1 MQPYSGSARDA
12 PTACAS
18 NASTGRVIERPIGA
32 VVETLTVVGDH
43 VKGDQQ
49 VLEKIRGICATFE
62 GSAESLLQDRPLFH
76 VGRRRF
82 AIFNGDTSPS
92 RPRWNAAGRS
102 VHFLSDP
109 AEREALLQDPRFTRS
124 PHHGDRG
131 WLAIGVDPRTADWQ
145 ELTEL
150 LHAAH
155 EQVAAH
161 R

>member
-1 MQPYSGSARDA
+1 MTAAPDA
-12 PTACAS
+12 PIACAPS
-18 NASTGRVIERPIGA
+18 GAGRRVIERTIGA
-32 VVETLTVVGDH
+32 DVETLTMAHDH
-43 VKGDQQ
+43 VDADQE
-49 VLEKIRGICATFE
+49 VLAKIRAICATFE

-76 VGRRRF
+76 VSRRRF
-82 AIFNGDTSPS
+82 AIFNGDSSPS
-92 RPRWNAAGRS
+92 RPRWNASGRS

-131 WLAIGVDPRTADWQ
+131 WLAIRVDPDAVDWQ

-155 EQVAAH
+155 EQVVSH